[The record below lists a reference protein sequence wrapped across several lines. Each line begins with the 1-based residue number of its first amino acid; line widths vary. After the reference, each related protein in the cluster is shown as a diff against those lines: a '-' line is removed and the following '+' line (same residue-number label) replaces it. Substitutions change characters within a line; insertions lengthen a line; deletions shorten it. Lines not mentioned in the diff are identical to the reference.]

1 MAFSW
6 IGLKNYVDWADE
18 KYAEELK
25 KQDEKEAMVFGL
37 AAKYGVDFLSG
48 GDSTTLAGASGT
60 TAGFDQTAKS
70 PYGIALK
77 TLQSPNHYGLDDEI
91 LAPIIASGD
100 KEGPAKLLNQLE
112 KQRLRYE
119 NELGIQMP
127 QTVVQEI
134 VQSAITTQPVGRKI
148 DFKKIEEYIGR
159 EMDDLYKAVLTA
171 QETKAGQVFVPEPSF
186 AERPGPEDID
196 KFEQRAVKFNITR
209 AAEETRMLQKKV
221 SELQGISETTSL
233 TTQQQLELDWLTSR
247 LVQVQE
253 AIQANQDD
261 NVVPIVGLYGNTYI
275 DQLIEYY
282 PNFKEAPLNPTL
294 LNAAQQQITV
304 PNRAVAES
312 LAAAGILKQGDT
324 VLNLETNKKIKIGG

>member
-6 IGLKNYVDWADE
+6 IGLKSYVDWADA

-77 TLQSPNHYGLDDEI
+77 TLQSPNHYGLDDEV
-91 LAPIIASGD
+91 LAPIVASGD
-100 KEGPAKLLNQLE
+100 KTAAPKLLDILE
-112 KQRLRYE
+112 KQRLKYE
-119 NELGIQMP
+119 ELGLQMP
-127 QTVVQEI
+127 QTVVQQI
-134 VQSAITTQPVGRKI
+134 VESAVTTQPAARKI
-148 DFKKIEEYIGR
+148 DFTKIEEYIGR
-159 EMDDLYKAVLTA
+159 EMDDMYKAVLTA
-171 QETKAGQVFVPEPSF
+171 QGTKAGQVFIPEPAF
-186 AERPGPEDID
+186 VERPGLEDID

-247 LVQVQE
+247 LVQVQD

-275 DQLIEYY
+275 DQLVGFY
-282 PNFKEAPLNPTL
+282 PNFKEAPLNPAL
-294 LNAAQQQITV
+294 LNAAQQQVTV